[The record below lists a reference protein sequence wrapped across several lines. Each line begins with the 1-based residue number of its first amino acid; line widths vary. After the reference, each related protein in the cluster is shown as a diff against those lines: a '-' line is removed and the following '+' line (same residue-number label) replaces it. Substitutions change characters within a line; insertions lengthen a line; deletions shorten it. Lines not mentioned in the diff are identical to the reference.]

1 MKDRQIYV
9 FWRWPYEM
17 PASAVWFVSATC
29 AALFGYF
36 GNFGFRFLLL
46 ASIPMYMLSLIRFF
60 QGASLL
66 NFKSRLQSIPDLNM
80 SLDKLI
86 KLHKAY
92 PGKTYIGHG
101 FDWGQEQTQLYFD
114 YRSRDDAVN
123 HPGEIYMFF
132 RRLLGLA
139 SKYQPDDKMHLHG
152 IGYKEERPQYINV
165 SERQQHSVYSGST
178 GTGKGRKATVD
189 IVGALVRNEPCII
202 ADPKSDDVTLDVIYA
217 TMKKFKRE
225 KYLYYFSPSH
235 PSSSVRLDLLNSYGS
250 LAQVATRIVNIMPPQ
265 KDETFKQFAW
275 RAIFAIVQA
284 LTLMGEKLTLV
295 KVRECVQQDMSYLVK
310 RAGAY
315 YFSKFEETQEIAK
328 VVANQPVSS
337 KAADLV
343 VTTYYAQLESKYPSK
358 EMESLFGIYGQDQ
371 RHYQKLI
378 QSIIP
383 VLTQLTSG
391 VFRELLS
398 PDPTA
403 DDPRPIISLKTVA
416 RTRGALYMNLA
427 SLSDPETGSSLGS
440 FLLNDS
446 INLVADRYYYK
457 HEMLDDAV
465 LNYWIDE
472 ASDVINKSAISLLN
486 KSRGS
491 QCAVT
496 LMLQSAV
503 NDVAYRMGDK
513 AAAEVAL
520 GNLNTKV
527 QLRSVDVPTQEYMSA
542 QCKDTTVK
550 TMDFSL
556 KTQSTTGQDLDYTTS
571 YDKSLRHTESPKV
584 PPDAFA
590 DLPNL
595 HFFYIHGTG
604 LVKKVRIPFISVP
617 DSQKFQR
624 PIYGETP
631 FGLLPG
637 FLELVGQPK
646 KGVIFTPEIQDGA
659 AQEA

>member
-1 MKDRQIYV
+1 MKDRQIFV

-17 PASAVWFVSATC
+17 PAAAVWFSAATC
-29 AALFGYF
+29 TALYGYY
-36 GNFGFRFLLL
+36 GDFGFRFLLL
-46 ASIPMYMLSLIRFF
+46 AAIPMYLMSLYRFC

-66 NFKSRLQSIPDLNM
+66 NFKARLKSIPDLTM
-80 SLDKLI
+80 SLSSLI
-86 KLHKAY
+86 RLHKAY
-92 PGKTYIGHG
+92 AGKTYIGHG
-101 FDWGQEQTQLYFD
+101 FDWTQEHTQLYYD
-114 YRSRDDAVN
+114 LRARDPSLF
-123 HPGEIYMFF
+123 HPGQLYMMC
-132 RRLLGLA
+132 RRWLGLT
-139 SKYQPDDKMHLHG
+139 SKYQPNDDMHLHG
-152 IGYKEERPQYINV
+152 VGVKDEKPLYVDISERP
-165 SERQQHSVYSGST
+165 QHSVYSGST
-178 GTGKGRKATVD
+178 GTGKGRKATID
-189 IVGALVRNEPCII
+189 IVGALTRQEPCIV
-202 ADPKSDDVTLDVIYA
+202 ADPKEDKITVDVMWA
-217 TMKKFKRE
+217 TMKRQGRE
-225 KYLYYFSPSH
+225 QYFYFFSPSY
-235 PSSSVRLDLLNSYGS
+235 PQSSVRLDLLNSYGS

-265 KDETFKQFAW
+265 KDETFKNFAW

-295 KVRECVQQDMSYLVK
+295 KVRECIQQDMSYLVK

-315 YFSKFEETQEIAK
+315 YFAKFDETK
-328 VVANQPVSS
+328 NVAQRVADEPVSA
-337 KAADLV
+337 KAAELV
-343 VTTYYAQLESKYPSK
+343 VETYYSKLEKKYPSK
-358 EMESLFGIYGQDQ
+358 EMENLFGIYGQDQ

-383 VLTQLTSG
+383 ILTQLTAG

-416 RTRGALYMNLA
+416 RTRGSLYMNLA
-427 SLSDPETGSSLGS
+427 SLSDPETGASLGS

-457 HEMLDDAV
+457 HELLDDV
-465 LNYWIDE
+465 MLNYWIDE
-472 ASDVINKSAISLLN
+472 ASDVVNKSAISLLN

-491 QCAVT
+491 QCAIT

-503 NDVAYRMGDK
+503 NDITYRMGDQ

-542 QCKDTTVK
+542 QCKETTVK

-556 KTQSTTGQDLDYTTS
+556 KTQSTTGQNLDYTTS
-571 YDKSLRHTESPKV
+571 YDKSLRHTDVPKV

-604 LVKKVRIPFISVP
+604 LVKKVRIPFIQVP
-617 DSQKFQR
+617 EAERFKM
-624 PIYGETP
+624 PLYGDTP

-637 FLELVGQPK
+637 FHEIIGQPK
-646 KGVIFTPEIQDGA
+646 SGVIFQPEPEPAGA
-659 AQEA
+659 A

>member
-1 MKDRQIYV
+1 MKDRQLYV
-9 FWRWPYEM
+9 FWRRPYEM
-17 PASAVWFVSATC
+17 PASAVWFLAASC
-29 AALFGYF
+29 AALFGYY
-36 GNFGFRFLLL
+36 GDFGFRFLLL
-46 ASIPMYMLSLIRFF
+46 ASIPMYIISFIRFI

-66 NFKSRLQSIPDLNM
+66 NFKARLQSIPDLTM

-101 FDWGQEQTQLYFD
+101 FDWGQDQTQLYYDF
-114 YRSRDDAVN
+114 RARDESLL
-123 HPGEIYMFF
+123 HPGGIYMMF
-132 RRLLGLA
+132 RWWLGLT
-139 SKYQPDDKMHLHG
+139 SKYQPNDKMHLHG
-152 IGYKEERPQYINV
+152 IGLKEEKPTYIDV
-165 SERQQHSVYSGST
+165 TERQQHSVYSGST
-178 GTGKGRKATVD
+178 GTGKGRKATID
-189 IVGALVRNEPCII
+189 IVGAIVRGEPCII
-202 ADPKSDDVTLDVIYA
+202 ADPKDDPVTVDVIYA
-217 TMKKFKRE
+217 TMKRLKRE
-225 KYLYYFSPSH
+225 QYLFYFNPSF
-235 PSSSVRLDLLNSYGS
+235 PQSSIRLDLLNSYGS

-315 YFSKFEETQEIAK
+315 YFAKFEETQDIAK
-328 VVANQPVSS
+328 VVLDTPATG

-343 VTTYYAQLESKYPSK
+343 VETYYSKLVEKYPSK

-398 PDPTA
+398 PDPTSN
-403 DDPRPIISLKTVA
+403 DPRPIISLKTIA
-416 RTRGALYMNLA
+416 RTRGVLYMNLA

-457 HEMLDDAV
+457 HEMLDDAI

-503 NDVAYRMGDK
+503 NDIAYRMGDQ

-527 QLRSVDVPTQEYMSA
+527 QLRSVDVPTQEYMSS
-542 QCKDTTVK
+542 QCKETTVK
-550 TMDFSL
+550 TIDYSL
-556 KTQSTTGQDLDYTTS
+556 KTQSTTAQNLDYTTS
-571 YDKSLRHTESPKV
+571 YDKTLRHTETPKV

-604 LVKKVRIPFISVP
+604 LVKKIRIPFIHVP
-617 DSQKFQR
+617 KAERFPQ
-624 PIYGETP
+624 PHYGDTP

-637 FLELVGQPK
+637 FLDIIGQPK
-646 KGVIFTPEIQDGA
+646 KGVIFEPEPDSTSA
-659 AQEA
+659 

>member
-17 PASAVWFVSATC
+17 PASAVWFIAATC
-29 AALFGYF
+29 AALFGYY

-46 ASIPMYMLSLIRFF
+46 ASIPMYLLSFIRFS

-80 SLDKLI
+80 SLNKLI
-86 KLHKAY
+86 KLQKAY

-101 FDWGQEQTQLYFD
+101 FEWDQEQTQIYYD
-114 YRSRDDAVN
+114 YRSRDESVVD
-123 HPGEIYMFF
+123 PGGIYMLF
-132 RRLLGLA
+132 RRLLGFT
-139 SKYQPDDKMHLHG
+139 SKYQRDDKMHLHG
-152 IGYKEERPQYINV
+152 IGYKEERPLFVDVND
-165 SERQQHSVYSGST
+165 RPQHLVYSGTT
-178 GTGKGRKATVD
+178 GTGKGRKATID
-189 IVGALVRNEPCII
+189 IVGALVREEPCII
-202 ADPKSDDVTLDVIYA
+202 ADPKLDEITLDVIHA
-217 TMKKFKRE
+217 TLCKLKRE

-235 PSSSVRLDLLNSYGS
+235 PANSIRLDLLNSYGS

-315 YFSKFEETQEIAK
+315 YFAKFEETQEIAK
-328 VVANQPVSS
+328 IVANQPVSG

-343 VTTYYAQLESKYPSK
+343 VETYYAKLEGKYPSK

-403 DDPRPIISLKTVA
+403 NDPRPIISLKTVA
-416 RTRGALYMNLA
+416 RTRGVLYMNLA
-427 SLSDPETGSSLGS
+427 SLSDPETGASLGS

-457 HEMLDDAV
+457 HEMLDDAM

-491 QCAVT
+491 KCSVT

-542 QCKDTTVK
+542 QCKSTTVK

-556 KTQSTTGQDLDYTTS
+556 KTQSTTGQNLDYTTS
-571 YDKSLRHTESPKV
+571 YDKSLKHTEVPKV

-604 LVKKVRIPFISVP
+604 LVKKVRVPFIKAPESE
-617 DSQKFQR
+617 KFQK
-624 PIYGETP
+624 PQYGDTA

-637 FLELVGQPK
+637 FLDIIGQPK
-646 KGVIFTPEIQDGA
+646 KGVIFSQDPV
-659 AQEA
+659 QEVS

>member
-1 MKDRQIYV
+1 MKDRQLYI

-17 PASAVWFVSATC
+17 PASAVWFIAASC

-36 GNFGFRFLLL
+36 GDFGVRFLLL
-46 ASIPMYMLSLIRFF
+46 AAIPMYFISLVRFI
-60 QGASLL
+60 QGADLL
-66 NFKSRLQSIPDLNM
+66 NFKARLQSIPDLKM
-80 SLDKLI
+80 SLDTLI
-86 KLHKAY
+86 KLQKAY

-101 FDWGQEQTQLYFD
+101 FDWGQEQTQLYYDF
-114 YRSRDDAVN
+114 RARDEELLS
-123 HPGEIYMFF
+123 PGHLYMFF
-132 RRLLGLA
+132 RRLLGLT
-139 SKYQPDDKMHLHG
+139 SKYQPNDKMHLHG
-152 IGYKEERPQYINV
+152 IGYKEERPIYIDVN
-165 SERQQHSVYSGST
+165 ERPQHTVYSGST

-189 IVGALVRNEPCII
+189 IVGALVRGESCVI
-202 ADPKSDDVTLDVIYA
+202 ADPKSDAITVDVIYA
-217 TMKKFKRE
+217 TLKRLKRE
-225 KYLYYFSPSH
+225 QYFYFFNPSY
-235 PSSSVRLDLLNSYGS
+235 PQSSVRLDLLNSYGS
-250 LAQVATRIVNIMPPQ
+250 LSQVATRIVNIMPPQ
-265 KDETFKQFAW
+265 KDETFKNFAW
-275 RAIFAIVQA
+275 RAIFSIVQA

-295 KVRECVQQDMSYLVK
+295 KVRECIQEDMSYLVK

-315 YFSKFEETQEIAK
+315 YFAKFEETRDIAK
-328 VVANQPVSS
+328 AVNDQPASA
-337 KAADLV
+337 KAAELV
-343 VTTYYAQLESKYPSK
+343 VETYYAKLEKKYPSK
-358 EMESLFGIYGQDQ
+358 EMETLFGIYGQDQ

-403 DDPRPIISLKTVA
+403 NDPRPIVSLKTIA
-416 RTRGALYMNLA
+416 RTRGVLYMNLA
-427 SLSDPETGSSLGS
+427 SLSDPETGASLGS

-457 HEMLDDAV
+457 HELLDNTMI
-465 LNYWIDE
+465 NYWIDE
-472 ASDVINKSAISLLN
+472 ASDVMNKSAISLLN

-503 NDVAYRMGDK
+503 NDVAYRMGDN

-542 QCKDTTVK
+542 QCKETTVK
-550 TMDFSL
+550 TMDYSL
-556 KTQSTTGQDLDYTTS
+556 KTQSTTGQNLDYTTS
-571 YDKSLRHTESPKV
+571 YDKSLRHSVEPKV

-604 LVKKVRIPFISVP
+604 LVKKMRIPFIHVP
-617 DSQKFQR
+617 PSERFKL
-624 PIYGETP
+624 PTYGDTP

-637 FLELVGQPK
+637 FHEVVGQPK
-646 KGVIFTPEIQDGA
+646 TGVIFEPEPSLETA
-659 AQEA
+659 